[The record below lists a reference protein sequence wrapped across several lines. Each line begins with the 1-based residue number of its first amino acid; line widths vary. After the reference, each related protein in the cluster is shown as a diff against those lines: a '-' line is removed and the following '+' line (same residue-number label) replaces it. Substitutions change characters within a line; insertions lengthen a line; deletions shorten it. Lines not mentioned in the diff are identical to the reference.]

1 MTCLRLTLFT
11 CCLLSHSYV
20 QLSWLVDKK
29 ISISCL
35 KHIARNPHTIHL
47 FLLYVSTFDLHCHQH
62 CLRLISSTSNTL
74 TKFNNKK

>member
-1 MTCLRLTLFT
+1 MLM
-11 CCLLSHSYV
+11 
-20 QLSWLVDKK
+20 LSWLVDKK

-62 CLRLISSTSNTL
+62 CLRLISSTSNTF
-74 TKFNNKK
+74 TKFNSKKKPNLDIMQN